1 MKKWILTGIMIS
13 ALGLSACSNSTLM
26 KSDSGNI
33 SQDELYQAM
42 KTKYGTQTLQELAV
56 EKVLS
61 KEYTVTKSEIDAEVK
76 KVKEQLGDQFLT
88 TLQQYGYKDES
99 DYRNV
104 VKLNL
109 LEEKAVY
116 KTLKVNDK
124 ELKDAYASYKPEIRA
139 RHILVNDKKTADEV
153 EAKLKKGEKFEDL
166 AKKYSQ
172 DPASSSNGG
181 DLGWFGTGE
190 MDADFEKAAY
200 ALKLKEVS
208 DPVKTQYGYHII
220 QLTDKKAKKSFAQ
233 MKNTLTD
240 QVKETKVTQEKIAT
254 VLKAEFKKANV
265 TISEKDLSKATDFS
279 ALTSQ

>member
-13 ALGLSACSNSTLM
+13 ALGLSAYSNSTVM

-33 SQDELYQAM
+33 SQDELYQAL

-61 KEYTVTKSEIDAEVK
+61 KEYTVTKSAIDAEVK

-88 TLQQYGYKDES
+88 TLQQYGYKDEA

-116 KTLKVNDK
+116 KTLKVTDQ

-254 VLKAEFKKANV
+254 VLKAEFKKAHVN
-265 TISEKDLSKATDFS
+265 ISDKDLKKATDFS

>member
-13 ALGLSACSNSTLM
+13 ALVLSACSNSTVM

-33 SQDELYQAM
+33 SQDELYQAL

-61 KEYTVTKSEIDAEVK
+61 KEYTVTKSAIDAEVK

-88 TLQQYGYKDES
+88 TLQQYGYKDEA

-116 KTLKVNDK
+116 KTLKVTDQ

-153 EAKLKKGEKFEDL
+153 EAKLKKGEKFDDL

-220 QLTDKKAKKSFAQ
+220 QLTDKAKKSFAQ

-265 TISEKDLSKATDFS
+265 NISDKDLKKATDFS